1 MVVFLYDE
9 CDGFVE
15 VIIGNDNL
23 VCLSVG
29 LLFLF
34 IDDVFVMWVFGFSF
48 YSDGFIIDECSG

>member
-9 CDGFVE
+9 LDGFVE

-34 IDDVFVMWVFGFSF
+34 IDDIFVMWVLGFSF